1 MWEEFLTW
9 KRGKDNKIE
18 IRILGGIVMMC
29 DKIVYLLRKICM
41 LKERKNKKVREI
53 FGINLYL

>member
-1 MWEEFLTW
+1 
-9 KRGKDNKIE
+9 
-18 IRILGGIVMMC
+18 MMC